1 MQKSPFR
8 GLFQPLRRL
17 TRGAPRRPS
26 RGGERPRDRPD
37 FNIFNLLQLFGRLH
51 SEMQVMLFGAR
62 VTFFKMHL
70 LPRKMQVVHFRKAL
84 LAFFLQKGRFP
95 PETAPQNPLIR
106 GRPPW
111 PAPLLRQRYEI
122 FSPKANSVKRGGGT
136 AFTSIMAVT
145 AIQTVK
151 IIRAVKA
158 ITAARRQSPRRPSGA
173 PKPAR
178 AHPLRLRRTRTP

>member
-1 MQKSPFR
+1 MHKSPFQ
-8 GLFQPLRRL
+8 GLFQPLRRPA
-17 TRGAPRRPS
+17 RGAPRQPS
-26 RGGERPRDRPD
+26 RGGERPRGRPD

-51 SEMQVMLFGAR
+51 SEMQVMLFRGR

-70 LPRKMQVVHFRKAL
+70 LPRKMQVVLFRKAL

-111 PAPLLRQRYEI
+111 PTPLLRQRYEI
-122 FSPKANSVKRGGGT
+122 FSPKANSVKRAGGT
-136 AFTSIMAVT
+136 ALTAIIAVT

-158 ITAARRQSPRRPSGA
+158 ITAAPPPKAYRSSSAPR
-173 PKPAR
+173 PAR
-178 AHPLRLRRTRTP
+178 ADPLRLIRTRAP